1 MDALPYA
8 VDVARVHGVPQRSV
22 LAEVGLGGEKEFE
35 GYVCGLGR
43 VVQEFLGVV
52 ERRKFGAELRIFVNY
67 TTISILKGLE

>member
-1 MDALPYA
+1 M
-8 VDVARVHGVPQRSV
+8 
-22 LAEVGLGGEKEFE
+22 AEVGLGGEKEFK
-35 GYVCGLGR
+35 GNVCGLRR